1 MYRVWYQPSC
11 TCCTCWGLICGPWY
25 DDLFCRMSNVQLKG
39 MCRDPWVVQ
48 QFSACLWPMTRSWI
62 PEIESHVSLQ
72 VNGAC
77 FSLCQCLCP
86 SLTLSLSVTIIN
98 NKKWK
103 ECVFC
108 FRMKCSDY
116 ICWVPVVQCVKAI
129 VPRLI
134 FCIDDQSIAISGC

>member
-25 DDLFCRMSNVQLKG
+25 DLFCRMSHVQLKG

-48 QFSACLWPMTRSWI
+48 QFSACLWPMSRSWR
-62 PEIESHVSLQ
+62 PGIESHISLQ

-116 ICWVPVVQCVKAI
+116 ICWVPVVQCIKAI
-129 VPRLI
+129 VPLLI
-134 FCIDDQSIAISGC
+134 FCIDDRSIAISGC